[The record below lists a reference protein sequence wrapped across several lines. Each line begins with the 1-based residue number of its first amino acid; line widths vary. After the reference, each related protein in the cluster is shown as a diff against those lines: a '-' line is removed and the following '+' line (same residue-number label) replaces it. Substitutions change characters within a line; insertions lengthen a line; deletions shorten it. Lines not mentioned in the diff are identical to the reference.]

1 MIEQGLKTEG
11 KTYVRIDGKVSGPKR
26 SQAVRDF
33 QTDPN
38 IYVFLI
44 STGAGGEGITLTAA
58 NKVIIFDPNWN
69 PARDLQAQDRAYR
82 MGQRREVNV
91 YRFIS
96 AGTIEEKLYARQYVW
111 PRSRDCPDPPPSRH
125 SRHLIRRRL

>member
-1 MIEQGLKTEG
+1 M
-11 KTYVRIDGKVSGPKR
+11 RR
-26 SQAVRDF
+26 F
-33 QTDPN
+33 QTDPT
-38 IYVFLI
+38 IFLFLI
-44 STGAGGEGITLTAA
+44 STGAGGEGVTLTAA

-96 AGTIEEKLYARQYVW
+96 A
-111 PRSRDCPDPPPSRH
+111 S
-125 SRHLIRRRL
+125 RRLHLN